1 MCWKNIVIEGGGSKG
16 IACLGALD
24 YLYIHKPKSIAN
36 VQCYAGSSAGSL
48 IALFLVLGYTPHQIL
63 DIITSNKSR
72 NMRSHWF
79 WYPTN
84 VLSLFG
90 LNTRSRFIKYILP
103 FLKEKNLDQHTTFKQ
118 LFESTHKTL
127 VITGTNVSKRRVD
140 YFSHLTFPNMPV
152 LSAIEAS
159 INIPF
164 YFTKFSYNGDYYIDG
179 GVLVNFPLYYFDD
192 FDTTGTLCPNSK
204 QLGSIKSIKPN
215 SKESTE
221 SNSKESTESNIHS
234 TLGIKTIDVDYDYHG
249 LYIGNTTIKSLYDY
263 TSCTIHTLFQGIERL
278 YISKNYW
285 ERTIAIHL
293 NVEINLTEFSLPLDV
308 QNGLWQLG
316 LQAAEKYC
324 IQMGI

>member
-24 YLYIHKPKSIAN
+24 YLYTHKPDTLAH
-36 VQCYAGSSAGSL
+36 VERYAGSSAGSL
-48 IALFLVLGYTPHQIL
+48 IALFLVLGYTPRQVL
-63 DIITSNKSR
+63 DIISSNKSS

-103 FLKEKNLDQHTTFKQ
+103 FLKQKNLDEKTTFKQ
-118 LFESTHKTL
+118 LYDSTQKTL
-127 VITGTNVSKRRVD
+127 VVTGTNVSKRRVD
-140 YFSHLTFPNMPV
+140 YFSHITFPDMPV

-192 FDTTGTLCPNSK
+192 FATTGTLCPNSK
-204 QLGSIKSIKPN
+204 QLGSISIEQESKPG
-215 SKESTE
+215 
-221 SNSKESTESNIHS
+221 IHD
-234 TLGIKTIDVDYDYHG
+234 TLGIKTIDVDYDHQG
-249 LYIGNTTIKSLYDY
+249 LYIGNTSIKSIYDY
-263 TSCTIHTLFQGIERL
+263 TSSTIHTLFQGIERL

-293 NVEINLTEFSLPLDV
+293 DIEISLTEFSLPPDI
-308 QNGLWQLG
+308 QNRLWELG

-324 IQMGI
+324 IQIGV

>member
-24 YLYIHKPKSIAN
+24 YLYTHKPNSVAN
-36 VQCYAGSSAGSL
+36 VERYAGSSAGSL
-48 IALFLVLGYTPHQIL
+48 IALFLVLGYTPNEIL
-63 DIITSNKSR
+63 GIITSNKSR

-90 LNTRSRFIKYILP
+90 LNTRSRFIKFILP
-103 FLKEKNLDQHTTFKQ
+103 FLKQKNFNENTTLKQ
-118 LFESTHKTL
+118 LFESTNKTL

-140 YFSHLTFPNMPV
+140 YFSHLTFPDMPV

-192 FDTTGTLCPNSK
+192 FATTGTLCPNSK
-204 QLGSIKSIKPN
+204 QLGSIKSQEPE
-215 SKESTE
+215 SKEPS
-221 SNSKESTESNIHS
+221 IHS
-234 TLGIKTIDVDYDYHG
+234 TLGIKTIDVDYDHQG
-249 LYIGNTTIKSLYDY
+249 LYIGNTSIKSLYDY
-263 TSCTIHTLFQGIERL
+263 TSSTIHTLFQGIERL

-293 NVEINLTEFSLPLDV
+293 DVEINLTEFSLPLDV

-316 LQAAEKYC
+316 SQSAEKYC
-324 IQMGI
+324 IQMGV